1 MDALEAYEMVKH
13 AELLHGRL
21 EAAREAVAR
30 ARRIGGREKDWLTV
44 AVDLLGVEREEMR
57 RVLDGTRMLPELLDV
72 RLEFAGTLQQR
83 WVDALEKLVAGVTF
97 HAGSR
102 APLLE
107 ALLPHVKFP
116 NLRKANREAVSAYQA
131 DLEKRLKLSYVTR
144 MFAEPAW
151 SFAPPCVEAVRT
163 AFGEWN
169 SSFSSDSLAPEASGP
184 LREGLCALGEKL
196 AVLTAQ
202 ARLLAE
208 AALLPMP
215 GAFAEHGLDARPRK
229 RGKRSPKA
237 ESAVASGPAPADE
250 ATPVEALG
258 SGESEP
264 GLQARA

>member
-44 AVDLLGVEREEMR
+44 AVDLLGVEMEGMR

-107 ALLPHVKFP
+107 ALLPHLKFP
-116 NLRKANREAVSAYQA
+116 NLRKANREAVAAYHA
-131 DLEKRLKLSYVTR
+131 DFEKRLKLSYVQR
-144 MFAEPAW
+144 MFSEPAW
-151 SFAPPCVEAVRT
+151 AFAPPCVEAVRA
-163 AFGEWN
+163 AFTEWQ
-169 SSFSSDSLAPEASGP
+169 SSFSTESLDAEQSAP
-184 LREGLCALGEKL
+184 LREELCGLGEKL
-196 AVLTAQ
+196 AMLTGQ

-215 GAFAEHGLDARPRK
+215 GTFAEHGLDARPRK
-229 RGKRSPKA
+229 RGKRTA
-237 ESAVASGPAPADE
+237 RADATAPAPASSE
-250 ATPVEALG
+250 TTPPAEALPG
-258 SGESEP
+258 SESEP
-264 GLQARA
+264 ATQARA